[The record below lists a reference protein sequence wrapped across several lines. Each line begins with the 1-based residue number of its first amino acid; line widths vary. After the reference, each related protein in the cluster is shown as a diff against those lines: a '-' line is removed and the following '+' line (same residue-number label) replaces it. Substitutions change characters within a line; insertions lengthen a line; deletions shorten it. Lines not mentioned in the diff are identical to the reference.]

1 MSKNIIASLLDF
13 IFIGRVTFCKQWA
26 QRSTSGM
33 FKRSFC
39 APLFLTFGCQVN
51 YYGCEKGTIR
61 IVLLHFLLECL
72 DVLFVNPKHT
82 DSRLTIM
89 DVKSPQFELFYVI
102 FFLRERSNATVHC
115 THFVL
120 FFKALRLKSIT
131 KYAKKLSSCG

>member
-51 YYGCEKGTIR
+51 YYGCEKCTIR

-72 DVLFVNPKHT
+72 NVLFVNPPTYRFQVNYYGCEKP
-82 DSRLTIM
+82 TIRIVWRHFLFKGK
-89 DVKSPQFELFYVI
+89 VKCNSALYTF
-102 FFLRERSNATVHC
+102 R
-115 THFVL
+115 FVL
-120 FFKALRLKSIT
+120 QSIT
-131 KYAKKLSSCG
+131 PKKYYKICRKSF